1 MIEIKVSWHLLL
13 LIIAL
18 VAGVVWAYSL
28 DDHDTMFGSQ
38 RFWGRL
44 VYVIIAIIALAVYGG
59 IFWW

>member
-18 VAGVVWAYSL
+18 VAGIIWVFTL
-28 DDHDTMFGSQ
+28 DDSSTIMGSE
-38 RFWGRL
+38 RGGGCLFF
-44 VYVIIAIIALAVYGG
+44 VIIAIIALAVYGG

>member
-18 VAGVVWAYSL
+18 VAGVVWVFSL
-28 DDHDTMFGSQ
+28 EDSPTMLGSQ
-38 RFWGRL
+38 RYWGSL
-44 VYVIIAIIALAVYGG
+44 IFVIIAIFELVVYGG

>member
-18 VAGVVWAYSL
+18 VAGIIWVCTL
-28 DDHDTMFGSQ
+28 DDSSSVMGSD
-38 RFWGRL
+38 RGWGCL
-44 VYVIIAIIALAVYGG
+44 FFVIIAIIALAVYGG

>member
-18 VAGVVWAYSL
+18 AAGLIKVYTL
-28 DDHDTMFGSQ
+28 DDYDTMFGSP
-38 RFWGRL
+38 RSWGFL
-44 VYVIIAIIALAVYGG
+44 VYVVIAIIALAVYGG

>member
-18 VAGVVWAYSL
+18 VAGIIWVCTL
-28 DDHDTMFGSQ
+28 NDHDIIFCSQ
-38 RFWGRL
+38 RFWGGIL
-44 VYVIIAIIALAVYGG
+44 YVIIAIIALAVYGV

>member
-1 MIEIKVSWHLLL
+1 ML

-18 VAGVVWAYSL
+18 VAGVVWVYSL

>member
-18 VAGVVWAYSL
+18 VAGIIWVFSL
-28 DDHDTMFGSQ
+28 DDSSTIMGSQ
-38 RFWGRL
+38 RDWGCL